1 MSSTLTAPA
10 VTKYARNGW
19 RPWSWGAI
27 PKSLILVLLA
37 AGIASGQAP
46 PTREILRTVAANGS
60 LFEKERANY
69 TYRQSFKFYEI
80 DRKGAPG
87 GDYQEVRDITLTPE
101 GERIET
107 FVKGPI
113 NRLKRIILTD
123 EDFRD
128 IREVQPFVLTQDTL
142 WLYESRFEGDETV
155 QGRDCFVFRIKP
167 RQVLDG
173 QRLLDGRIW
182 VDKETEQ
189 ALQVAGLPVP
199 QVYRTEGGNLFPRF
213 VTVFELIDG
222 KYWFP
227 VSTFADDTLA
237 FSTGGQRV
245 RYEIEFTEYK
255 RFGAESSITFG
266 VDHVPQP

>member
-1 MSSTLTAPA
+1 MEPA
-10 VTKYARNGW
+10 VNRYARNGW
-19 RPWSWGAI
+19 RLWSWAANAK
-27 PKSLILVLLA
+27 PLILVLLA
-37 AGIASGQAP
+37 LPIASAQTP
-46 PTREILRTVAANGS
+46 PTREILRKVAANGS

-80 DRKGAPG
+80 NRTGAPG

-142 WLYESRFEGDETV
+142 WLYETRYEGDETV
-155 QGRDCFVFRIKP
+155 QERDCFVFRIKP
-167 RQVLDG
+167 RQVLEG

-182 VDKETEQ
+182 VDKESEQ

-199 QVYRTEGGNLFPRF
+199 QEYRTEGGNLFPRF
-213 VTVFELIDG
+213 LTVFEQIDG
-222 KYWFP
+222 EYWFP

-237 FSTGGQRV
+237 FSTGGQQV
-245 RYEIEFTEYK
+245 RYEIQFTDYK
-255 RFGAESSITFG
+255 RFGAESSITFDEPG
-266 VDHVPQP
+266 QP